1 MIYLHYF
8 TYRGHADLLTWT
20 CRATLET
27 LAHSPYV
34 LGRDIS
40 IVVVD
45 DASNPCPE
53 AAVSELK
60 AMGAT
65 YRTST
70 FKRRGNP
77 NNRRDMCQPYDWI
90 IRLVNTLKV
99 VFATKDGVFAVL
111 IAVMLV
117 SMGVLYHDMRQYM
130 TEQTRA
136 QVETVRVLTE
146 LKAEISSLK
155 QAAK

>member
-1 MIYLHYF
+1 
-8 TYRGHADLLTWT
+8 
-20 CRATLET
+20 
-27 LAHSPYV
+27 
-34 LGRDIS
+34 
-40 IVVVD
+40 
-45 DASNPCPE
+45 
-53 AAVSELK
+53 
-60 AMGAT
+60 
-65 YRTST
+65 
-70 FKRRGNP
+70 
-77 NNRRDMCQPYDWI
+77 MCQPYDWI
-90 IRLVNTLKV
+90 IGLVNTLKV
-99 VFATKDGVFAVL
+99 VFATKDGVFSVL

>member
-1 MIYLHYF
+1 
-8 TYRGHADLLTWT
+8 
-20 CRATLET
+20 
-27 LAHSPYV
+27 
-34 LGRDIS
+34 
-40 IVVVD
+40 
-45 DASNPCPE
+45 
-53 AAVSELK
+53 
-60 AMGAT
+60 
-65 YRTST
+65 
-70 FKRRGNP
+70 
-77 NNRRDMCQPYDWI
+77 MCQPYDWI

-155 QAAK
+155 QAAQ

>member
-1 MIYLHYF
+1 
-8 TYRGHADLLTWT
+8 
-20 CRATLET
+20 
-27 LAHSPYV
+27 
-34 LGRDIS
+34 
-40 IVVVD
+40 
-45 DASNPCPE
+45 
-53 AAVSELK
+53 
-60 AMGAT
+60 
-65 YRTST
+65 
-70 FKRRGNP
+70 
-77 NNRRDMCQPYDWI
+77 MCQPYDWI

-99 VFATKDGVFAVL
+99 VFATKDGVFSVL

>member
-1 MIYLHYF
+1 
-8 TYRGHADLLTWT
+8 
-20 CRATLET
+20 
-27 LAHSPYV
+27 
-34 LGRDIS
+34 
-40 IVVVD
+40 
-45 DASNPCPE
+45 
-53 AAVSELK
+53 
-60 AMGAT
+60 
-65 YRTST
+65 
-70 FKRRGNP
+70 
-77 NNRRDMCQPYDWI
+77 MCQPYDWI

-99 VFATKDGVFAVL
+99 VLATKDGMFAVL

>member
-1 MIYLHYF
+1 
-8 TYRGHADLLTWT
+8 
-20 CRATLET
+20 
-27 LAHSPYV
+27 
-34 LGRDIS
+34 
-40 IVVVD
+40 
-45 DASNPCPE
+45 
-53 AAVSELK
+53 
-60 AMGAT
+60 
-65 YRTST
+65 
-70 FKRRGNP
+70 
-77 NNRRDMCQPYDWI
+77 MCQPYDWI

-99 VFATKDGVFAVL
+99 IFATKDGVFAVL

>member
-1 MIYLHYF
+1 
-8 TYRGHADLLTWT
+8 
-20 CRATLET
+20 
-27 LAHSPYV
+27 
-34 LGRDIS
+34 
-40 IVVVD
+40 
-45 DASNPCPE
+45 
-53 AAVSELK
+53 
-60 AMGAT
+60 
-65 YRTST
+65 
-70 FKRRGNP
+70 
-77 NNRRDMCQPYDWI
+77 MCQPYDWI
-90 IRLVNTLKV
+90 IRLVNTIKV

>member
-1 MIYLHYF
+1 
-8 TYRGHADLLTWT
+8 
-20 CRATLET
+20 
-27 LAHSPYV
+27 
-34 LGRDIS
+34 
-40 IVVVD
+40 
-45 DASNPCPE
+45 
-53 AAVSELK
+53 
-60 AMGAT
+60 
-65 YRTST
+65 
-70 FKRRGNP
+70 
-77 NNRRDMCQPYDWI
+77 MCQPYDWI

-117 SMGVLYHDMRQYM
+117 SMCVLYHDMRQYM

>member
-1 MIYLHYF
+1 
-8 TYRGHADLLTWT
+8 
-20 CRATLET
+20 
-27 LAHSPYV
+27 
-34 LGRDIS
+34 
-40 IVVVD
+40 
-45 DASNPCPE
+45 
-53 AAVSELK
+53 
-60 AMGAT
+60 
-65 YRTST
+65 
-70 FKRRGNP
+70 
-77 NNRRDMCQPYDWI
+77 MCQPYDWI

>member
-1 MIYLHYF
+1 
-8 TYRGHADLLTWT
+8 
-20 CRATLET
+20 
-27 LAHSPYV
+27 
-34 LGRDIS
+34 
-40 IVVVD
+40 
-45 DASNPCPE
+45 
-53 AAVSELK
+53 
-60 AMGAT
+60 
-65 YRTST
+65 
-70 FKRRGNP
+70 
-77 NNRRDMCQPYDWI
+77 MCQPYDWI

-117 SMGVLYHDMRQYM
+117 SMGVLDHDMRQYM

>member
-45 DASNPCPE
+45 DTGNPCPE

-60 AMGAT
+60 ACLL
-65 YRTST
+65 YTS
-70 FKRRGNP
+70 P
-77 NNRRDMCQPYDWI
+77 SPRD
-90 IRLVNTLKV
+90 
-99 VFATKDGVFAVL
+99 
-111 IAVMLV
+111 
-117 SMGVLYHDMRQYM
+117 S
-130 TEQTRA
+130 
-136 QVETVRVLTE
+136 
-146 LKAEISSLK
+146 
-155 QAAK
+155 